1 MKNSNF
7 IHHLSRRSFKSVLT
21 IGVALLL
28 TGAFASASSKP
39 NIIFIMADD
48 MGYGD
53 VGCYNEDS
61 KIPTPN
67 MDRLAREGIRFTDAH
82 SADSVCTP
90 SRYGLMTGRYCWR
103 TSLINSVLFNYEP
116 PLIEKGRMTLASL
129 LKKNGYRTAISGKW
143 HLGLGFSA
151 KPGKTVD
158 FQAPLPW
165 YAGPLP
171 DKTVSESI
179 DFSRRVFGGPE
190 ELGFDEAFYTAGCS
204 TDQEPFCYIENG
216 VFQNMSQASYRNP
229 EGSMRSG
236 MTAPDWDNKTV
247 DVKFTEWA
255 LKFIDQTQSNHA
267 DHPFFLYMPL
277 SSPHSPHVTAEFAL
291 GKSKAGVRGDMVWM
305 VDWVVGSIDK
315 KLKQLGLKENTLLI
329 VTSDNGP
336 LPGSLKPGAREGTA
350 RVSNGHLASGKLRGQ
365 KSRIWEGGHR
375 VPFIARWP
383 KKISAHQVSDQLLCF
398 TDMLASFTVLVGDQ
412 IPQGMG
418 EDSINR
424 LPALLGHPDVSRP
437 PMIHHTKAMTFALRY
452 EKWKIIFGQQVEGEK
467 RVMPTEGNG
476 FLFDMNK
483 DPFETQNLWD
493 DHPEIVEKLSREFEA
508 IYRGR

>member
-151 KPGKTVD
+151 K
-158 FQAPLPW
+158 
-165 YAGPLP
+165 
-171 DKTVSESI
+171 
-179 DFSRRVFGGPE
+179 
-190 ELGFDEAFYTAGCS
+190 
-204 TDQEPFCYIENG
+204 
-216 VFQNMSQASYRNP
+216 
-229 EGSMRSG
+229 
-236 MTAPDWDNKTV
+236 
-247 DVKFTEWA
+247 
-255 LKFIDQTQSNHA
+255 
-267 DHPFFLYMPL
+267 
-277 SSPHSPHVTAEFAL
+277 
-291 GKSKAGVRGDMVWM
+291 
-305 VDWVVGSIDK
+305 
-315 KLKQLGLKENTLLI
+315 
-329 VTSDNGP
+329 
-336 LPGSLKPGAREGTA
+336 
-350 RVSNGHLASGKLRGQ
+350 
-365 KSRIWEGGHR
+365 
-375 VPFIARWP
+375 
-383 KKISAHQVSDQLLCF
+383 
-398 TDMLASFTVLVGDQ
+398 
-412 IPQGMG
+412 
-418 EDSINR
+418 
-424 LPALLGHPDVSRP
+424 
-437 PMIHHTKAMTFALRY
+437 
-452 EKWKIIFGQQVEGEK
+452 